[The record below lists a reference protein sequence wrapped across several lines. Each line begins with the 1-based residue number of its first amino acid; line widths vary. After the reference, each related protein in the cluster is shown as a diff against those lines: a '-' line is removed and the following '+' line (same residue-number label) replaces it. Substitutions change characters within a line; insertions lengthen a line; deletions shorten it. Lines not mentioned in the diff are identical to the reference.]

1 MPLDPDF
8 LFSAGNA
15 IVLAGWA
22 MVILLPRRSP
32 ALMAVPKFAVPALF
46 GLVYAG
52 ITLARFHDSGGGY
65 GSLAELR
72 TLFATDELL
81 VAGWLHYLA
90 FDLFVGVWIA
100 EQADGIGL
108 SRTIQAV
115 ILVTAFIFPPVG
127 LVLFLATRAAM
138 RATERLAA

>member
-15 IVLAGWA
+15 IVFAGWT
-22 MVILLPRRSP
+22 MVILLPWRSP
-32 ALMAVPKFAVPALF
+32 ALMAVPKFAIPALF

-72 TLFATDELL
+72 MLFATDELL

-100 EQADGIGL
+100 ERADETGL
-108 SRTIQAV
+108 SRPIQAV
-115 ILVTAFIFPPVG
+115 ILVTAFLFPPVG

-138 RATERLAA
+138 RAAERLAA

>member
-15 IVLAGWA
+15 IVLGGWA
-22 MVILLPRRSP
+22 MVILLPRRTP
-32 ALMAVPKFAVPALF
+32 ALMAIPKFAIPALF

-52 ITLARFHDSGGGY
+52 ITLARFYDSGGGY

-72 TLFATDELL
+72 ALFATDELL

-100 EQADGIGL
+100 EQSDGIGL
-108 SRTIQAV
+108 SRAIQAV

-138 RATERLAA
+138 RAAERLAA

>member
-8 LFSAGNA
+8 LFAAGNT

-22 MVILLPRRSP
+22 MVILLPKRSP
-32 ALMAVPKFAVPALF
+32 ALMAVPKFAIPVLF

-52 ITLARFHDSGGGY
+52 ITLARFHTSGGGY

-100 EQADGIGL
+100 EQSDETGL
-108 SRTIQAV
+108 SRPIQAV

-127 LVLFLATRAAM
+127 LVLFLSTRAAM

>member
-15 IVLAGWA
+15 IVFAGWM

-32 ALMAVPKFAVPALF
+32 ALMAVPKFGVPALF

-100 EQADGIGL
+100 EQADEAGL
-108 SRTIQAV
+108 PRPIQAV